1 MKGGLKRKGKEK
13 NKGQNS
19 LIISRLSF
27 WQNMIFK
34 KRTLTD
40 KLTSVQKVANRSDFS
55 GKKLLRRSAT
65 ASTPPSAVRSVCT
78 VWTDG
83 RGTRTHGAAQ
93 RLFLWGKDKCHQ
105 ASIKRPIK
113 HAQSLSISL
122 FLSFFLSFRPSIRG
136 TLFIVPLFS
145 RGKIV
150 LLNSISGGGHR
161 RQFD

>member
-19 LIISRLSF
+19 HIISRLSF

-78 VWTDG
+78 VDG
-83 RGTRTHGAAQ
+83 RTRHADARRGVC
-93 RLFLWGKDKCHQ
+93 FFGGKTNV
-105 ASIKRPIK
+105 IRRPLSG
-113 HAQSLSISL
+113 QLSTRNLSPSLSS
-122 FLSFFLSFRPSIRG
+122 FLSLVSPFNSRNSFYCPSFLS
-136 TLFIVPLFS
+136 
-145 RGKIV
+145 GKNRA
-150 LLNSISGGGHR
+150 LE
-161 RQFD
+161 FDQWRWTPETV

>member
-13 NKGQNS
+13 NRGQNS
-19 LIISRLSF
+19 HIISRLSF
-27 WQNMIFK
+27 WQKLNFK

-83 RGTRTHGAAQ
+83 RGRGTRTHGAAR

-113 HAQSLSISL
+113 HAQSLSIS
-122 FLSFFLSFRPSIRG
+122 FFLSFSRFALQFEE
-136 TLFIVPLFS
+136 LFLLSLFS
-145 RGKIV
+145 LGEK
-150 LLNSISGGGHR
+150 SCS
-161 RQFD
+161 